1 MAFTLGICGILD
13 LKTGRSAIKISVI
26 VPVLNEENDL
36 NRCLSALVHSANE
49 ELIVV
54 DGGSADATVSTARE
68 YTDKVISSKRGR
80 GTQMNAGAK
89 EAGGDILLFLHADCV
104 LPEGAFGVVRETL
117 SDQRVA
123 AGGFRLSIEHP
134 GLLFRVIERGANLR
148 SALTRLVYG
157 DQGLF
162 MRKETFIKLGGFKN
176 MPLMED
182 VEISQRLKRTG
193 KIAFVDPPV
202 RTLPRRWLKE
212 GPVYT
217 TLRDWAIAMAYTVF
231 KVRPEKLIKHY
242 EDIR

>member
-1 MAFTLGICGILD
+1 MAFALRICGILD

-26 VPVLNEENDL
+26 VPTLNEEKDL
-36 NRCLSALVHSANE
+36 KRCLSALVLSANE

-54 DGGSADATVSTARE
+54 DGGSADATVSISHE
-68 YTDKVISSKRGR
+68 YTDKVISSKKGR
-80 GTQMNAGAK
+80 GAQMNAGAE

-104 LPEGAFGVVRETL
+104 LPPEGFNTIRETL
-117 SDQRVA
+117 QDSGVS

-134 GLLFRVIERGANLR
+134 GLAFRIIERGANLR
-148 SALTRLVYG
+148 SGLTRLIYG

-162 MRKETFIKLGGFKN
+162 MKKETFFKLGGFKEI
-176 MPLMED
+176 PLMED
-182 VEISQRLKRTG
+182 VEISQRLKRAG
-193 KIAFVDPPV
+193 KIAFVDPPI
-202 RTLPRRWLKE
+202 RTLPRRWLTE

>member
-1 MAFTLGICGILD
+1 MAFTLGLCGILD
-13 LKTGRSAIKISVI
+13 LKPGRNTIKISVI
-26 VPVLNEENDL
+26 VPVLNEEKDL
-36 NRCLSALVHSANE
+36 NRCLSALVLSANE

-54 DGGSADATVSTARE
+54 DGGSADTTVSISRE

-80 GTQMNAGAK
+80 GTQMNAGA
-89 EAGGDILLFLHADCV
+89 ETSVGDILLFLHADCV
-104 LPEGAFGVVRETL
+104 LPEGAFGVVREIL
-117 SDQRVA
+117 SDQGVA

-134 GLLFRVIERGANLR
+134 GLMFRIIERGANLR

-162 MRKETFIKLGGFKN
+162 MRKETFIKLDGFKEI
-176 MPLMED
+176 PLMED
-182 VEISQRLKRTG
+182 VEISQRLKRMG
-193 KIAFVDPPV
+193 KIVFVNPPI
-202 RTLPRRWLKE
+202 RTLPRRWLTE
-212 GPVYT
+212 GPVYA